1 MINGFFLIITLV
13 PVKKI
18 EIAKR
23 NETKPID
30 CKKKSEITLPL
41 KPKILLMI

>member
-1 MINGFFLIITLV
+1 MTNGFFLIITFT

-30 CKKKSEITLPL
+30 CKKNQKLHYL
-41 KPKILLMI
+41 